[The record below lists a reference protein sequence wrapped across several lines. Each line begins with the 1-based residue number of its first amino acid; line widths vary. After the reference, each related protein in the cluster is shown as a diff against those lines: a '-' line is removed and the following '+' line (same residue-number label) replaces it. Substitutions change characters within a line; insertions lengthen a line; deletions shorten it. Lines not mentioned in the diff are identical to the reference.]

1 MQSEAINILTIQFA
15 NEISQHEVPLF
26 RGAINNSLVNQ
37 SILFHN
43 HDGDGL
49 RYAYPL
55 IQYKQIKDKAT
66 IICIGRGTETIN
78 DLLRLGSSQLRL
90 GKRVVDMRIQNIH
103 IDQVQIDRNDKEY
116 HYKLH
121 NWLPLNSNNYK
132 EYQGLDS
139 MVSKIQLLERILI
152 GNIMSLLKG
161 INVHVDYKISL
172 NITDITNQHVVYYKK
187 VKLMTFDVEF
197 KANIILPQ
205 WVGVGKNASVGYGVL
220 TNKSKEK

>member
-26 RGAINNSLVNQ
+26 RGAINSSLDNQ

-55 IQYKQIKDKAT
+55 IQYKLIKEKAA
-66 IICIGRGTETIN
+66 IVCVGKGTETIN

-90 GKRVVDMRIQNIH
+90 GEKVVDMRVQTIH
-103 IDQVQIDRNDKEY
+103 IDQFQIDGNDKEY

-132 EYQGLDS
+132 EYQGMDS
-139 MVSKIQLLERILI
+139 MVNKIQLLERILV
-152 GNIMSLLKG
+152 GNILSLLKG
-161 INVHVDYKISL
+161 ISVHVDFQISI
-172 NITDITNQHVVYYKK
+172 NITDITSQHIIYYKK
-187 VKLMTFDVEF
+187 VKLMAIDVEF
-197 KANIILPQ
+197 KANITLPQ
-205 WVGVGKNASVGYGVL
+205 YVGVGKNASVGFGIL
-220 TNKSKEK
+220 TKNTR